1 MGTRPSGRKRTRR
14 RQRGG
19 GSHTYVFY
27 HIYCDSTTLE
37 IVRDQVMK
45 MIYSGLYAEV
55 KQIYCF
61 LAGGKTAIDQI
72 SSYIETLP
80 VKFKIQKKG
89 VDDKSYERLTLNSI
103 KDLVTDADKFL
114 YLHTKGV
121 TRTHEK
127 GRAAE
132 CVTLWRNYMEYYLI
146 ALHKKCLAK
155 LADHDVVGSLFMD
168 YKIGP
173 HFSGNFW
180 WSTGKYFRR
189 LMNTVNI
196 GDQYYEPESYIFK
209 GNPKAYDM
217 DKKSMGNG
225 FCLYSNPVFPRLY
238 VDKDTV

>member
-1 MGTRPSGRKRTRR
+1 MGVRPSQKRTRR
-14 RQRGG
+14 LRGG

-27 HIYCDSTTLE
+27 HIYCDKTTLD

-61 LAGGKTAIDQI
+61 LAGSKSGIAQI
-72 SSYIETLP
+72 EGYFQTLP
-80 VKFKIQKKG
+80 QKFKIQKRG
-89 VDDKSYERLTLNSI
+89 VDDRTYERFTLNSI

-121 TRTHEK
+121 TRTYQK
-127 GRAAE
+127 GPAAE

-146 ALHKKCLAK
+146 ALYKKCLEK
-155 LADHDVVGSLFMD
+155 LVDHDVVGSL
-168 YKIGP
+168 YREVQIGP

-189 LMNTVNI
+189 LMDTVKI
-196 GDQYYEPESYIFK
+196 GDEYYEPEAYIFK
-209 GNPKAYDM
+209 GRPRVYNIDNKHIP
-217 DKKSMGNG
+217 NTL
-225 FCLYSNPVFPRLY
+225 CLYSNPLFPRLY
-238 VDKDTV
+238 VDKDSV

>member
-1 MGTRPSGRKRTRR
+1 
-14 RQRGG
+14 
-19 GSHTYVFY
+19 
-27 HIYCDSTTLE
+27 
-37 IVRDQVMK
+37 MK
-45 MIYSGLYAEV
+45 IIYSGLYAEV

-61 LAGGKTAIDQI
+61 LAGAKMAIDQI
-72 SSYIETLP
+72 EAYIKTLP
-80 VKFKIQKKG
+80 VKFKIEKKG
-89 VDDKSYERLTLNSI
+89 VDDKSYERFTLNSI
-103 KDLVTDADKFL
+103 RDLVTDADKFL

-155 LADHDVVGSLFMD
+155 LATHDVVGSL
-168 YKIGP
+168 YKDVQIGP

-196 GDQYYEPESYIFK
+196 GDEYYDSEAYIFK
-209 GNPKAYDM
+209 GRPSVYHIDN
-217 DKKSMGNG
+217 KKMPNTM
-225 FCLYSNPVFPRLY
+225 CLYSNPLFPRLY